1 MTPPPSNRAT
11 VEALAQKWGGLLPT
25 LALVGVAAV
34 WGATF
39 VIVADAVANYPLYA
53 FLGIRFVI
61 ASVAF
66 LAFFPKVFR
75 RVSTRELRLGIPA
88 GIFLAAG
95 YITQTMGLL
104 PVQQGGTTA
113 ARAAFLTGMYVVI
126 VPILS
131 SIFRR
136 ITPNWG
142 NIAGVV
148 LALAGTWFMSGIA
161 NAGSGTWVVGDTW
174 VLASAFAFSGHMLVL
189 GRANE
194 THDTLGLT
202 ILQLIIVALITSVA
216 SVITGEGASLPS
228 GPAAGQLWFALLLTG
243 VLASAVAF
251 VVQTWAQQ
259 VLVPSRVAL
268 ILISEPAFGGVI
280 GWLVAGSAPVPEV
293 VGASLMMTG
302 MVVSEIVSAKQA
314 ERRGEP
320 LDLAMEGA
328 PVYVQDKDLY
338 RDEVIEEMEE
348 DLGEA

>member
-1 MTPPPSNRAT
+1 MTPPPSHRAT

-39 VIVADAVANYPLYA
+39 VIVSDAIAAYPLYA
-53 FLGIRFVI
+53 FLGLRFVI
-61 ASVAF
+61 ASIAF
-66 LAFFPKVFR
+66 IAFFPKVFR
-75 RVSTRELRLGIPA
+75 RISRRELALGLPA
-88 GIFLAAG
+88 GVFLAAG

-104 PVQQGGTTA
+104 PVSQGGTSP

-136 ITPNWG
+136 IKPNWG

-148 LALAGTWFMSGIA
+148 LALGGMWFMSGISSA
-161 NAGSGTWVVGDTW
+161 DTGTWVSGDTW
-174 VLASAFAFSGHMLVL
+174 VLISAIAFSAHMLTL

-194 THDTLGLT
+194 SHDTLALT
-202 ILQLIIVALITSVA
+202 ILQLIMVALITSVA
-216 SVITGEGASLPS
+216 SLVTGEQAGLPS
-228 GPAAGQLWFALLLTG
+228 GADAGMVWFALILTG

-280 GWLVAGSAPVPEV
+280 GWLVAGYAPVPEV
-293 VGASLMMTG
+293 VGASLMLTG
-302 MVVSEIVSAKQA
+302 MVLSEVVSARQA
-314 ERRGEP
+314 ESRGEP
-320 LDLAMEGA
+320 LDLAVEGA
-328 PVYVQDKDLY
+328 PVYVQDQDLY
-338 RDEVIEEMEE
+338 AAEVIEEMEE
-348 DLGEA
+348 DLGQA